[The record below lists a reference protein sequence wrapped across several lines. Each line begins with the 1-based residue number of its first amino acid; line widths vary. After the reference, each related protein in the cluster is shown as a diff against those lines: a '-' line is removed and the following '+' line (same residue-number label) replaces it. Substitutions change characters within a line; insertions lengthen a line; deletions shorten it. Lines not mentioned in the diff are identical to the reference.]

1 MNHQEL
7 LNRITFDPNVMCGK
21 ATIRGMRITAEQ
33 VLKFLA
39 AGGATEDLFEDYPEL
54 EPADIRAVLLVCFL
68 SCCRRPRLL
77 AQGCMM
83 KPKFLIDV
91 GVGRAVEDTLR
102 SHGYDMKA
110 VRDIVCVYQDG
121 RLRVRIP

>member
-54 EPADIRAVLLVCFL
+54 EPADIRAVLLYA
-68 SCCRRPRLL
+68 SCLVAEDHVYLL
-77 AQGCMM
+77 
-83 KPKFLIDV
+83 
-91 GVGRAVEDTLR
+91 
-102 SHGYDMKA
+102 KA
-110 VRDIVCVYQDG
+110 A
-121 RLRVRIP
+121 